1 MLKKKK
7 MFLNNQLEGVHGLG
21 GEIFSIQLSPTHH
34 DGRFFLWMW
43 LEING

>member
-21 GEIFSIQLSPTHH
+21 GEIFSIQPIMMGLKNPTQP
-34 DGRFFLWMW
+34 
-43 LEING
+43 NPS